1 MRILEKLRS
10 DGFLGFS
17 KGVNGDVGKTYSFY
31 WWLTINLVRRV
42 KGLRDF
48 PVHPSP
54 KLAPSPPRKS
64 AIRRVHYATTLCPF
78 HPRFIRVSVP
88 SATNPMTPVIA
99 PITGKPSHRAEKTG
113 KPSARANPSHRN
125 TPVTF
130 SLKHSHSV
138 RLVPAC
144 SASISYVRKV
154 SE

>member
-1 MRILEKLRS
+1 M
-10 DGFLGFS
+10 
-17 KGVNGDVGKTYSFY
+17 GKAYSFY
-31 WWLTINLVRRV
+31 WWVTLTLLRRG

-78 HPRFIRVSVP
+78 HPRFCRVSVP

-99 PITGKPSHRAEKTG
+99 RITGNPSHRAEKTG

-125 TPVTF
+125 IPVTF
-130 SLKHSHSV
+130 SLKHTISV
-138 RLVPAC
+138 RLVRAC
-144 SASISYVRKV
+144 SASISNVRKV
-154 SE
+154 SYISYWLAQSSVLRSPINWRICAS